1 LVPLNIPL
9 HRQQQLGELG
19 QQIGLNVIN
28 LLARLGRYRVQRGIA
43 YGEQPRQCLDFYQHG
58 RGSRVADEPL
68 PPLILFIYGG
78 GWRSGARQNYRFVAD
93 TLCRLGCDVV
103 VADYRLYPDVR
114 FEQMMQDV
122 VLAGRWVADNTP
134 EQQPVFVMG
143 HSAGAQLG
151 ALLCLNQ
158 RCLAE
163 TGNLASRLKGFVG
176 LAGPYDF
183 YPFTEDDH
191 WDLFGPEQD
200 YPLSQAVNFVRAD
213 APPLYL
219 LHGEQDTRVRRG
231 HSKSLMEKAQ
241 AAGGQA
247 SREVYENLGHTDIIV
262 AFSALHRGRS
272 SVVRDLAN
280 FILDPLGVI
289 KRPLNNNNT
298 GDAL

>member
-1 LVPLNIPL
+1 VPLNIPL
-9 HRQQQLGELG
+9 HRQQFSDFGQQLGLK
-19 QQIGLNVIN
+19 VIN
-28 LLARLGRYRVQRGIA
+28 LLARLGRYRLRRGIA
-43 YGEQPRQCLDFYQHG
+43 YGEQPRQRLDFYQHG
-58 RGSRVADEPL
+58 RRSVLVGERL
-68 PPLILFIYGG
+68 PPLVIFIYGG
-78 GWRSGARQNYRFVAD
+78 GWRSGARQDYRFVAD

-103 VADYRLYPDVR
+103 VADYRLYPEVR

-134 EQQPVFVMG
+134 KQQPVFIMG

-158 RCLAE
+158 KLLADA
-163 TGNLASRLKGFVG
+163 GDLACRIKGFIG

-200 YPLSQAVNFVRAD
+200 YHLSQAVNFVRAD

-219 LHGEQDTRVRRG
+219 LHGEKDTRVRRG

-247 SREVYENLGHTDIIV
+247 GREVYQNLGHADIIV
-262 AFSALHRGRS
+262 ALSALHRFKNP
-272 SVVRDLAN
+272 VVRDIAD
-280 FILDPLGVI
+280 FIVDPLQVVKPPI
-289 KRPLNNNNT
+289 KNNNT
-298 GDAL
+298 GEAS

>member
-9 HRQQQLGELG
+9 QRKQLSEIGQQLGLK
-19 QQIGLNVIN
+19 LIN
-28 LLARLGRYRVQRGIA
+28 LLARLGRYHVQRGIA
-43 YGEQPRQCLDFYQHG
+43 YGELPRQRLDYYRHG
-58 RGSRVADEPL
+58 RSPRVAGQAL
-68 PPLILFIYGG
+68 PPIVIFFYGG
-78 GWRSGARQNYRFVAD
+78 GWRSGARQDYRFVAD
-93 TLCRLGCDVV
+93 TLCRLDCDVV

-114 FEQMMQDV
+114 FEQMMHDA
-122 VLAGRWVADNTP
+122 VLAGRWVADNTSA
-134 EQQPVFVMG
+134 QQPVFVMG

-158 RCLAE
+158 SYQAE
-163 TGNLASRLKGFVG
+163 TGGLASRLKGFIG

-219 LHGEQDTRVRRG
+219 LHGEKDTRVRRG

-241 AAGGQA
+241 AVGGQA
-247 SREVYENLGHTDIIV
+247 AREVYENLGHADIIV
-262 AFSALHRGRS
+262 AFSALHRRKNP
-272 SVVRDLAN
+272 VVEDIAG
-280 FILDPLGVI
+280 FILDPAQVV
-289 KRPLNNNNT
+289 KRPINNNKT
-298 GDAL
+298 GEA